1 MNLPRGTLKS
11 IEKCEN
17 AQPMEYLSKVD
28 PHFSGVIRFFER
40 GEQWD
45 VFFLLFEEGSL
56 IGYYTT
62 RGDTPLE
69 EKLQSVI
76 EGFEVEVR
84 TFSHTE
90 MELAR
95 VLNGEY
101 LLETPVK
108 ISELLGEL
116 EVDSKM
122 RDFFPDA
129 SFLAEIEKARQFRES
144 FHRRR
149 AEETPVS
156 E

>member
-1 MNLPRGTLKS
+1 MNLPRGTLES
-11 IEKCEN
+11 IEKWEH
-17 AQPMEYLSKVD
+17 APPMDYLSKVD

-40 GEQWD
+40 GAAWD

-69 EKLQSVI
+69 EKLHSVI

-84 TFSHTE
+84 TFSPKE
-90 MELAR
+90 MEIAR
-95 VLNGEY
+95 TLNGEY
-101 LLETPVK
+101 LLKPPIK
-108 ISELLGEL
+108 IPELGREL
-116 EVDSKM
+116 EAESKM

-129 SFLAEIEKARQFRES
+129 SFIAEIKKARQFREN

-149 AEETPVS
+149 SEETS
-156 E
+156 L